1 MSVQVAVKRV
11 MQGIA
16 VLSAAAACILPAA
29 AAAAEDALA
38 IAAGD
43 AKLKWGGCPPFL
55 PKGCA
60 LAVLHGDP
68 AKPNVDV
75 FLKVPGKSTIPN
87 HTHTSAERMILVAGE
102 LHVTYEGQPMT
113 VLKAGSYAWGPAKR
127 AHKADCVSAKPCILF
142 VAFEEPLDA
151 IPVEAPAKK

>member
-1 MSVQVAVKRV
+1 MFARVAVKRLLQS
-11 MQGIA
+11 MLL
-16 VLSAAAACILPAA
+16 LSAAGAAILPATA
-29 AAAAEDALA
+29 ADEALA

-43 AKLKWGGCPPFL
+43 AGLKWGGCPAFL

-75 FLKVPGKSTIPN
+75 LLKVPGKSSIPL
-87 HTHTSAERMILVAGE
+87 HTHTSAERMILTAGE
-102 LHVTYEGQPMT
+102 LHVTYDGQPKA
-113 VLKAGSYAWGPAKR
+113 VLKPGAYAYGPAKR

-142 VAFEEPLDA
+142 IAFEEPLDA
-151 IPVEAPAKK
+151 IPVEAAPK